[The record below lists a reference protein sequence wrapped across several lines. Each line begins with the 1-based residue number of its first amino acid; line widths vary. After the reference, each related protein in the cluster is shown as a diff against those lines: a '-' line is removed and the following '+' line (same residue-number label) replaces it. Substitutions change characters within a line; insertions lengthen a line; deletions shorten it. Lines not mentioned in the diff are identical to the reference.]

1 MMLKNKLLL
10 VAATAV
16 FINSAA
22 PVAQELEESFNCVGK
37 ASLKDEMPKDLNKEI
52 KMLLTLLTPIE
63 FTETFEIR
71 DALIEGAKIEISD
84 SKITLAKSFFKK
96 IGKIDTN
103 IHQMRENEFPRN
115 RNLCGGTR
123 KLHNI
128 IKESIALHF
137 FWLN

>member
-10 VAATAV
+10 VTATSL

-22 PVAQELEESFNCVGK
+22 TVAQELEKSFNCAGK

-52 KMLLTLLTPIE
+52 KMILTLLTPIE

-84 SKITLAKSFFKK
+84 SNITLAETFFKK

-103 IHQMRENEFPRN
+103 IYQMEIN
-115 RNLCGGTR
+115 RSTGAFYLEGEMSFQGTAINVAAR
-123 KLHNI
+123 GNCTT
-128 IKESIALHF
+128 
-137 FWLN
+137 

>member
-1 MMLKNKLLL
+1 MMLKNKLLM
-10 VAATAV
+10 VATTAV

-84 SKITLAKSFFKK
+84 SKITLAKSFSKK

-103 IHQMRENEFPRN
+103 IYQMEIN
-115 RNLCGGTR
+115 RSTGAFYLEGEMSFQGTAINVAAR
-123 KLHNI
+123 GNCTT
-128 IKESIALHF
+128 
-137 FWLN
+137 

>member
-1 MMLKNKLLL
+1 MTLNNKLLL
-10 VAATAV
+10 VTATAL

-22 PVAQELEESFNCVGK
+22 PVAQELEKSFTCAGK

-52 KMLLTLLTPIE
+52 KMILTLLTPIE

-84 SKITLAKSFFKK
+84 SKITLAETFFKK

-103 IHQMRENEFPRN
+103 IYQMEIN
-115 RNLCGGTR
+115 RSTGAFYLEGEMSFQGTAINVAAR
-123 KLHNI
+123 GNCTT
-128 IKESIALHF
+128 
-137 FWLN
+137 

>member
-22 PVAQELEESFNCVGK
+22 PRAQESEESFNCVGK

-52 KMLLTLLTPIE
+52 MMILTLLTPIE

-84 SKITLAKSFFKK
+84 SNITLAETFFKK

-103 IHQMRENEFPRN
+103 IYQMEIN
-115 RNLCGGTR
+115 RSTGAFYLEGEMSFQGTAINVAAR
-123 KLHNI
+123 GNCTT
-128 IKESIALHF
+128 
-137 FWLN
+137 

>member
-1 MMLKNKLLL
+1 MMLENKLLL

-37 ASLKDEMPKDLNKEI
+37 ASLKNEMPKDLNKEI
-52 KMLLTLLTPIE
+52 KMLLTLLTPIL

-84 SKITLAKSFFKK
+84 SKITLAETFFKK

-103 IHQMRENEFPRN
+103 IYQMEIN
-115 RNLCGGTR
+115 RSTGAFYLEGEMIFQGTAINVAAR
-123 KLHNI
+123 GNCTT
-128 IKESIALHF
+128 
-137 FWLN
+137 

>member
-1 MMLKNKLLL
+1 MTLKNKLLL
-10 VAATAV
+10 VTATAL

-22 PVAQELEESFNCVGK
+22 PVAQELEKSFNCVGK

-84 SKITLAKSFFKK
+84 SKITLAETFFKK

-103 IHQMRENEFPRN
+103 IYQMEIN
-115 RNLCGGTR
+115 RSTGAFYLEGEMSLQGTAI
-123 KLHNI
+123 NI
-128 IKESIALHF
+128 TARG
-137 FWLN
+137 NCTT

>member
-1 MMLKNKLLL
+1 MMFKNKLLL

-96 IGKIDTN
+96 IGKIDTK
-103 IHQMRENEFPRN
+103 IHQMEIN
-115 RNLCGGTR
+115 RSTGAFYLEGEMIFQGTAINVVAR
-123 KLHNI
+123 GNCTT
-128 IKESIALHF
+128 
-137 FWLN
+137 

>member
-52 KMLLTLLTPIE
+52 KMLLTLLTPIV

-84 SKITLAKSFFKK
+84 SKFTLAETFFK
-96 IGKIDTN
+96 KIDTN
-103 IHQMRENEFPRN
+103 IYQMEIN
-115 RNLCGGTR
+115 RSTGAFYLEGKMSFQGTGIYVAAR
-123 KLHNI
+123 GNCTT
-128 IKESIALHF
+128 
-137 FWLN
+137 

>member
-22 PVAQELEESFNCVGK
+22 SVAQELEESFNCVGK

-63 FTETFEIR
+63 FTETFQIR

-84 SKITLAKSFFKK
+84 SKITLAKSFFKN

-103 IHQMRENEFPRN
+103 INQMEIN
-115 RNLCGGTR
+115 RSTGAFFLEGKMSFQGTGIYVAAR
-123 KLHNI
+123 GNCTT
-128 IKESIALHF
+128 
-137 FWLN
+137 

>member
-71 DALIEGAKIEISD
+71 DALIEGDKIEISD
-84 SKITLAKSFFKK
+84 SKITLAETFFKK

-103 IHQMRENEFPRN
+103 IYQMEIN
-115 RNLCGGTR
+115 RSTG
-123 KLHNI
+123 
-128 IKESIALHF
+128 AF
-137 FWLN
+137 

>member
-1 MMLKNKLLL
+1 MLKNKLLL

-22 PVAQELEESFNCVGK
+22 PVAQELEKNLNCAGK
-37 ASLKDEMPKDLNKEI
+37 ASLKDGMPKGLNKEI
-52 KMLLTLLTPIE
+52 NMLLTLLTPIE
-63 FTETFEIR
+63 FTETFQIK

-103 IHQMRENEFPRN
+103 IYQMEIN
-115 RNLCGGTR
+115 RSTGAFYLEGEMIFQGNTVNVAARGNCTT
-123 KLHNI
+123 
-128 IKESIALHF
+128 
-137 FWLN
+137 

>member
-52 KMLLTLLTPIE
+52 KMLLTLLTPID
-63 FTETFEIR
+63 FTETFQIR
-71 DALIEGAKIEISD
+71 DALIEGAKIEINE
-84 SKITLAKSFFKK
+84 SKITLVQSFFKK

-103 IHQMRENEFPRN
+103 IKEMEIN
-115 RNLCGGTR
+115 RSTGAFYLEGKMSFQGTGIYVAAR
-123 KLHNI
+123 GNCTT
-128 IKESIALHF
+128 
-137 FWLN
+137 

>member
-16 FINSAA
+16 FINSVA
-22 PVAQELEESFNCVGK
+22 PVAQEIDESFNCVGK

-96 IGKIDTN
+96 IDTN
-103 IHQMRENEFPRN
+103 IYQMEIN
-115 RNLCGGTR
+115 RSTGAFYLEGEMSFQGTAINVAAR
-123 KLHNI
+123 GNCTT
-128 IKESIALHF
+128 
-137 FWLN
+137 

>member
-1 MMLKNKLLL
+1 MMFKNKLLL

-103 IHQMRENEFPRN
+103 IHQMEIN
-115 RNLCGGTR
+115 RSTGAFYLEGEMIFQGTAINVAAR
-123 KLHNI
+123 GNCTT
-128 IKESIALHF
+128 
-137 FWLN
+137 

>member
-16 FINSAA
+16 SINSAA
-22 PVAQELEESFNCVGK
+22 PVAQEFEESFNCVGK
-37 ASLKDEMPKDLNKEI
+37 ASLTDEMPKDLNKEI

-71 DALIEGAKIEISD
+71 DALIEGAKIQISD
-84 SKITLAKSFFKK
+84 SKITLAETFFKK

-103 IHQMRENEFPRN
+103 IYQMEIN
-115 RNLCGGTR
+115 RSTGAFYLEGKMSFQGTGIYVAAR
-123 KLHNI
+123 GNCTT
-128 IKESIALHF
+128 
-137 FWLN
+137 

>member
-16 FINSAA
+16 FINSVA
-22 PVAQELEESFNCVGK
+22 PVAQEIEESFNCVGK

-63 FTETFEIR
+63 FTETF
-71 DALIEGAKIEISD
+71 
-84 SKITLAKSFFKK
+84 FKK

-103 IHQMRENEFPRN
+103 IYQMEIN
-115 RNLCGGTR
+115 RSTGAFYLEGKMSFQGTGIYVAAR
-123 KLHNI
+123 GNCTT
-128 IKESIALHF
+128 
-137 FWLN
+137 

>member
-1 MMLKNKLLL
+1 MMFKNKLLL

-96 IGKIDTN
+96 IGKIDTK
-103 IHQMRENEFPRN
+103 IHQMEIN
-115 RNLCGGTR
+115 RSTGAFYLEGEMIFQGTAINVAAR
-123 KLHNI
+123 GNCRT
-128 IKESIALHF
+128 
-137 FWLN
+137 